1 MEYFEDVKHNG
12 NKNAMLKPE
21 DVAGILDVHVDAV
34 KTLVNIELLPCTR
47 IGPRF
52 EPRFRIDDVRFLL
65 LK

>member
-1 MEYFEDVKHNG
+1 MEYLEDIKHNG
-12 NKNAMLKPE
+12 NKNTILKAE

-34 KTLVNIELLPCTR
+34 KTLVDIDLLPCIQT
-47 IGPRF
+47 GPRF

>member
-1 MEYFEDVKHNG
+1 MEYLEDIKHND
-12 NKNAMLKPE
+12 NKNTMLKTE

-34 KTLVNIELLPCTR
+34 KTLVDIDLLPCMR

>member
-1 MEYFEDVKHNG
+1 MEYFEDVKHNES
-12 NKNAMLKPE
+12 KNAVLKTE

-34 KTLVNIELLPCTR
+34 KTLVNIELLPCIR

>member
-1 MEYFEDVKHNG
+1 MEQ
-12 NKNAMLKPE
+12 LKDIMPDLKTSSLLAPE

-34 KTLVNIELLPCTR
+34 KTLVNIELLPCIR

-52 EPRFRIDDVRFLL
+52 EPRFRVDDVRFLL